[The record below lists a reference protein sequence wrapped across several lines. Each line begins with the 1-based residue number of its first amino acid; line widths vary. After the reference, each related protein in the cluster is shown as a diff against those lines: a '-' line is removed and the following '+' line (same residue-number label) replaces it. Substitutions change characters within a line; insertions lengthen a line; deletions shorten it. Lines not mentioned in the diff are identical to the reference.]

1 MYKLLIVDDEPLV
14 RRGITTLVDLQALG
28 IDTVYEA
35 ANGQEGL
42 VLFQQHQPELVLVDV
57 NMPKMNGLDLAAE
70 IKGLNPDTRIAIITG
85 YDYFDYAVTALKIG
99 VEDYILKPVTR
110 GDVSEVLAKLIARC
124 EEGRQHQEVARVLHT
139 LLKDSGAETDRSMTE
154 TIQAIIDRE
163 LQNSSFSL
171 VSLAGQMGF
180 SAGHLSGVF
189 KKLLGQPFQDY
200 VLARRLEQAKLLLLT
215 TELKNYEI
223 AEAVGF
229 DDVNYF
235 STRFRK
241 RFGFS
246 PRQYKERVRGSHETH

>member
-42 VLFQQHQPELVLVDV
+42 LLFQQHRPELVLVDV
-57 NMPKMNGLDLAAE
+57 NMPRMNGLDLAAE
-70 IKGLNPDTRIAIITG
+70 LKNLDADTRIAIITG
-85 YDYFDYAVTALKIG
+85 YDYFDYAVAALKIG
-99 VEDYILKPVTR
+99 VEDYILKPVSR
-110 GDVSEVLAKLIARC
+110 RDVAEVLAKLITRL
-124 EEGRQHQEVARVLHT
+124 EEGRRHQEVARVLHT
-139 LLKDSGAETDRSMTE
+139 FLKDTVTDADKTVAES
-154 TIQAIIDRE
+154 IQAIIDKE
-163 LQNSSFSL
+163 LRNSSFSL

-189 KKLLGQPFQDY
+189 KRLFGQPFQDY
-200 VLARRLEQAKLLLLT
+200 VLSRRLEQAKLLLLT
-215 TELKNYEI
+215 TEMKNYEI

-229 DDVNYF
+229 EDVNYF

-246 PRQYKERVRGSHETH
+246 PRQYKEKVRGYHETE

>member
-14 RRGITTLVDLQALG
+14 RRGITTLVDLKVLG
-28 IDTVYEA
+28 IEMVYEA

-42 VLFQQHQPELVLVDV
+42 ALYREHRPELALIDV
-57 NMPKMNGLDLAAE
+57 NMPRMNGLDLAAE
-70 IKGLNPDTRIAIITG
+70 MKAMDPDVRIAVLTG

-110 GDVSEVLAKLIARC
+110 RDVSEVLAKLIAKL
-124 EEGRQHQEVARVLHT
+124 EAGRQHQEVDRVLQSI
-139 LLKDSGAETDRSMTE
+139 LKGAGSEIEAPVTE
-154 TIQAIIDRE
+154 AIQAIIDRE
-163 LQNSSFSL
+163 LRNSSFSL

-180 SAGHLSGVF
+180 SAGHFSGLF
-189 KKLLGQPFQDY
+189 KRLYGQPFQDY
-200 VLARRLEQAKLLLLT
+200 VLSRRLEQAKLLLLT

-229 DDVNYF
+229 EDVNYF

-241 RFGFS
+241 RFGLS
-246 PRQYKERVRGSHETH
+246 PRQYKEKVRGAHEAE